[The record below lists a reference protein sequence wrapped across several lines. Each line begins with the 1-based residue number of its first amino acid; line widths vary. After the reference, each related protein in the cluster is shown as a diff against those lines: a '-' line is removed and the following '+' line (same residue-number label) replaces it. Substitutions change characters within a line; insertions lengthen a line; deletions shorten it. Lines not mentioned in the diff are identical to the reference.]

1 MSSAGFQVSD
11 SLQLTMSESTRATKS
26 GLAAEAQRKLE
37 ASYSK
42 EAEEQVR
49 AWLQEVV
56 GEEIEDDF
64 FAHLKDGTYVC
75 K

>member
-1 MSSAGFQVSD
+1 
-11 SLQLTMSESTRATKS
+11 MSESTRATKS

-42 EAEEQVR
+42 DAEENVR
-49 AWLQEVV
+49 AWIQEVV
-56 GEEIEDDF
+56 GEEIGDDI
-64 FAHLKDGTYVC
+64 FADLKDGTYVC

>member
-1 MSSAGFQVSD
+1 MA
-11 SLQLTMSESTRATKS
+11 TENRATKS

-49 AWLQEVV
+49 TWMQEVV

-64 FAHLKDGTYVC
+64 FAHLKDGTYLC

>member
-1 MSSAGFQVSD
+1 
-11 SLQLTMSESTRATKS
+11 MSESTRATKS
-26 GLAAEAQRKLE
+26 GLAAEAQKKLE

-56 GEEIEDDF
+56 GEEIGDDF
-64 FAHLKDGTYVC
+64 FADLKDGTYLC